1 MNIEEMAGEL
11 VERITTEIFGGVLPP
26 FTRQIAFAIAS
37 ACVPPDTDKAIV
49 EEYYAALIPALEAR
63 LCVQDARW
71 LS

>member
-11 VERITTEIFGGVLPP
+11 VERITTEIFGGV
-26 FTRQIAFAIAS
+26 FAAVYS
-37 ACVPPDTDKAIV
+37 PDCFRHCQRVRATDTDKAIV